1 MALLDFSLQKEKSL
15 VKGVELD
22 KFYAVDKKGD
32 KAEAVVSSYSPTDN
46 EKQIR
51 EMVVKHF
58 RLGDMTMRKPRRE
71 FNDLSVLTR
80 TMVDQMSFNAY
91 QPNNGDALEGDEIN
105 SWRSRAMRPIAR
117 NKVVSIAAHATARLI
132 FPKIFAFDEQNEE
145 QRECAQV
152 MEDLMEWAGNQA
164 DWSKTALY
172 ATISSLVNPACII
185 HTEYAE
191 TYRTVKRGRKPD
203 GGYETETLLDEDYS
217 GFKDAIVP
225 VDELYIENIYEHD
238 IQKQGWLIRRRLLS
252 YENAD
257 IVYSNFPNWK
267 FVRPGVQLIYN
278 DANSMFYEVYDSNM
292 RQELVEEVVYWNKN
306 LDLKLILVNGVL
318 LTEADNP
325 NPRNDKLYPF
335 VKFGYEL
342 IDEGKFFYYKSLIFK
357 MQQDEK
363 IVNTLYPMIIDGTYL
378 NLFPPMVAMGAEAIS
393 SNVII
398 PGAVTTLS
406 SPDANLRPIQT
417 SVNINDGVNALFKVE
432 QSINE
437 TTNDQFMMG
446 MGQKRQT
453 AYAMSMMQQNANIL
467 LGLFVQ
473 MISQEVKEFGR
484 LRLGDILQF
493 MTIAEANQIDD
504 SSLVYKTF
512 LVNNKEEEGQTKTR
526 KIKFDSTL
534 PDKKLSD
541 EEKLKLSYETLAMG
555 GGMDSKSTL
564 YRVNPVLY
572 RNLKFMVQINP
583 DVLNPVSEEMEKQ
596 FGLEAFDK
604 SIAAAGAGV
613 PVDMEQA
620 YKDFVLRNYPIS
632 KKDPQ
637 KYIKK
642 EASNPQQNAQIPQQ
656 IPQQPGQQTG
666 SPMPQL
672 QSPTQQAI
680 QNKL

>member
-15 VKGVELD
+15 VKGIELD
-22 KFYAVDKKGD
+22 KFYAVDKEGK
-32 KAEAVVSSYSPTDN
+32 KADTTASSYQPKD
-46 EKQIR
+46 EDKKIR

-58 RLGDMTMRKPRRE
+58 RLGDLTMRKPRRE

-117 NKVVSIAAHATARLI
+117 NKVISIAAHATARLI

-145 QRECAQV
+145 QRESAQV
-152 MEDLMEWAGNQA
+152 MEDLMEWAGQQA

-191 TYRTVKRGRKPD
+191 TYRTVKRGKKSG

-252 YENAD
+252 WENAD
-257 IVYSNFPNWK
+257 IIYNDFPNWK
-267 FVRPGVQLIYN
+267 FVRPGIQLIYN
-278 DANSMFYEVYDSNM
+278 DANSQFYEVYDSNM

-306 LDLKLILVNGVL
+306 LDLKLILINGVL

-335 VKFGYEL
+335 AKFGYEL
-342 IDEGKFFYYKSLIFK
+342 IDEGKFFYYKSLVFK

-363 IVNTLYPMIIDGTYL
+363 IVNTLYPMIIDKTYL
-378 NLFPPMVAMGAEAIS
+378 DMFPPMVATGAEAIS

-406 SPDANLRPIQT
+406 SPDANLRPIQMGAN
-417 SVNINDGVNALFKVE
+417 VNEGMNTLFKVE
-432 QSINE
+432 QSIND
-437 TTNDQFMMG
+437 TSNDQYMMG
-446 MGQKRQT
+446 VGQKRQT

-473 MISQEVKEFGR
+473 MISQEVREFGR

-493 MTIAEANQIDD
+493 MTIAEANMIED
-504 SSLVYKTF
+504 SQLVYKTF
-512 LVNNKEEEGQTKTR
+512 LVNNKEEDGQTKTR

-541 EEKLKLSYETLAMG
+541 DEKLKLSYETLALG
-555 GGMDSKSTL
+555 GGIDSKSTL
-564 YRVNPVLY
+564 LRVNPTLY
-572 RNLKFMVQINP
+572 RSLKFMVQINP
-583 DVLNPVSEEMEKQ
+583 DVLNPVSDELEKQ

-604 SIAAAGAGV
+604 SIQAAGAGV
-613 PVDMEQA
+613 PVDMEQV
-620 YKDFVLRNYPIS
+620 YKDFVLRNYPVS
-632 KKDPQ
+632 KRDPQ
-637 KYIKK
+637 RYIKK
-642 EASNPQQNAQIPQQ
+642 QQQTPQQGGQPMGQSSGQTPNPLQQ
-656 IPQQPGQQTG
+656 MQ
-666 SPMPQL
+666 M
-672 QSPTQQAI
+672 PTQKSTQA
-680 QNKL
+680 NV